1 MNPLYCSQELPAKAR
16 IVEENLYSKILLG
29 VHITLRHQLTWHK
42 LGSHTRSMSRS
53 RAFPNAQYWSR
64 HRRSCFKIA
73 MKIFGPLSCHTQYL
87 SCNPLMPPNVYKSKK
102 QENHRFFFAR
112 KRRFIFLLTARVIFT
127 ISVPNKLRLWNV
139 DKKNSRTVFCFVNF
153 VATLFF
159 SCFFKSV
166 RFPSQ
171 FLACFVLYL
180 FE

>member
-1 MNPLYCSQELPAKAR
+1 MHFFTSVTGVAKLSTHHSLYKQHSKAVCIVNDVWRTKQFMNPLYCSRELPAKAR

-102 QENHRFFFAR
+102 RENHRFFF
-112 KRRFIFLLTARVIFT
+112 FFLHE
-127 ISVPNKLRLWNV
+127 SE
-139 DKKNSRTVFCFVNF
+139 D
-153 VATLFF
+153 LF
-159 SCFFKSV
+159 
-166 RFPSQ
+166 FPSQ
-171 FLACFVLYL
+171 LG
-180 FE
+180 